1 MRPLS
6 VCAEGASERSTTE
19 EAEVVRFD
27 GARVA
32 HDVSC
37 VGARFDEADAESG
50 RGVGVGYARELEML

>member
-1 MRPLS
+1 MRP
-6 VCAEGASERSTTE
+6 AAPTTY

-27 GARVA
+27 GTRFA

-37 VGARFDEADAESG
+37 VGAMFDEADAEAG